1 MGATFEEEYKDK
13 LLWHVASISP
23 SKVTSSNKS
32 TCASWILYFVKT
44 REPYLAS
51 FGGVVILLVVQFIC
65 LECQR
70 MD

>member
-44 REPYLAS
+44 REP
-51 FGGVVILLVVQFIC
+51 
-65 LECQR
+65 
-70 MD
+70 